1 MDKNLFFRIAQAIAL
16 IGLLLFVSPF
26 FSFVVDQRELAVVLR
41 FGKPVREVVK
51 PGIYLKVPFVETVR
65 ILPSTYQFWGD
76 SSDFVIPDLPTRD
89 DKKIEVVP
97 WAVWKITSPIA
108 FVQRMRTPENAEQR
122 VAQFVRGA
130 IRDVITQY
138 ELAELV
144 RSSNRELKTAKLD
157 LIEAGST
164 MDPNLGD
171 SIQSSS
177 SSIQVGRTKIIEQI
191 KADIQRRLAMNAGD
205 EEGRGER
212 GIELVDVGI
221 SRIDFVS
228 SVREKTFD
236 RWIAERNALSAL
248 NVNEGERLRQE
259 ILNQTHSEVER
270 IQGEGTKQANELRG
284 EVDAEII
291 RKYAE
296 AIEKTG
302 EFFSFVRQLEMIE
315 KAIDRDTQLILT
327 TQSDMLGL
335 LKQESSA
342 SKLKDPKI
350 QTVPII
356 PNSGLLSPPNPRN
369 P

>member
-1 MDKNLFFRIAQAIAL
+1 MDKNFLFRIAQAIAV
-16 IGLLLFVSPF
+16 IGLVLFLTPF

-41 FGKPVREVVK
+41 FGKPVREWVQ
-51 PGIYLKVPFVETVR
+51 PGIYWKTPFIETVR

-108 FVQRMRTPENAEQR
+108 FVQRMRTPDNAEQR

-144 RSSNRELKTAKLD
+144 RSSNRELKTAELD

-191 KADIQRRLAMNAGD
+191 KADIQRRLAMNSSD

-221 SRIDFVS
+221 SRINFVS

-259 ILNQTHSEVER
+259 ILNQTNSEVER
-270 IQGEGTKQANELRG
+270 IQGEGTKKANELRG

-327 TQSDMLGL
+327 TNSDMLGL
-335 LKQESSA
+335 FKNERNA
-342 SKLKDPKI
+342 SNLVDPTFPI
-350 QTVPII
+350 VPTVPAKEKSV
-356 PNSGLLSPPNPRN
+356 PSTARTP
-369 P
+369 